1 MYVYALKL
9 DNNKYYIGKTTN
21 LIKRYETHSC
31 GLGSSWTKKYK
42 PIRIIEI
49 RTCKQLLD
57 ELETTLIY
65 MKKYGIDNVR
75 GACFCGIELSFYDRK
90 MIKKMIADMY
100 DICYKC
106 NKKGHFTSNCPLN
119 KFEEK
124 DESDISDVSDVSD
137 VSDELDELD
146 VLKVFDVSMESDKP
160 DVLVESMES
169 YELNPKKQKTEY
181 MNFEELVY
189 SNLMTN
195 LNTIFNKK
203 N

>member
-1 MYVYALKL
+1 MYVYALEL

-21 LIKRYETHSC
+21 LIKRYETHIC

-49 RTCKQLLD
+49 RTSKQLLD

-65 MKKYGIDNVR
+65 MNKYGIDNVR
-75 GACFCGIELSFYDRK
+75 GACFCGIELSFNDK
-90 MIKKMIADMY
+90 KTIKKMIADMY
-100 DICYKC
+100 DICYIC
-106 NKKGHFTSNCPLN
+106 NKKGHFTSSCPFN

-124 DESDISDVSDVSD
+124 DELDETYKPE
-137 VSDELDELD
+137 VSDELEVSDE
-146 VLKVFDVSMESDKP
+146 P
-160 DVLVESMES
+160 
-169 YELNPKKQKTEY
+169 NPKKQKIVK
-181 MNFEELVY
+181 MSFEELIY

-195 LNTIFNKK
+195 LNSIFNK